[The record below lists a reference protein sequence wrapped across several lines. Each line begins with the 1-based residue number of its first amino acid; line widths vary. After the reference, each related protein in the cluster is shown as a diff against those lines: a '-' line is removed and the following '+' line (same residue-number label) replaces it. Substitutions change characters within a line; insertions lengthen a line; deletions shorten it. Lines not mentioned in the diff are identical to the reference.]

1 VAEEAAVQVED
12 LVVRRGKREV
22 LRGLSCVIPRGAVTG
37 LLGPSG
43 SGKTTMLRAIVGV
56 QKVHSGKVRVLGQAA
71 GSAGLRRHVGYVTQ
85 SPSIYRDLTVA
96 QNVAYFAAIAGA
108 TRARASEVVERVG
121 LASATGQLV
130 GNLSGG
136 QASRVSLACALVAEP
151 SVLILDEPTVGLDP
165 VLRVELW
172 NLFHELAD
180 GGASLLVS
188 SHVMDEAGR
197 CDQLLL
203 LREGELLA
211 AETPA
216 VIRQRAG
223 TDDLEE
229 AFLQLIQA
237 GAEAVAA

>member
-1 VAEEAAVQVED
+1 MAHAAAVQVED
-12 LVVRRGKREV
+12 LVVRRGKRDV
-22 LRGLSCVIPRGAVTG
+22 LRGLTCAIPQGSVTG

-56 QKVHSGKVRVLGQAA
+56 QMIHSGTVRVLGEAA
-71 GSAGLRRHVGYVTQ
+71 GSTGLRHQVGYVTQ
-85 SPSIYRDLTVA
+85 SPSVYGDLTVA
-96 QNVAYFAAIAGA
+96 QNVAYFAAIAGVDR
-108 TRARASEVVERVG
+108 TKVSQVIDQVG
-121 LASATGQLV
+121 LRSAAGQMV
-130 GNLSGG
+130 ATLSGG
-136 QASRVSLACALVAEP
+136 QASRVSLACALVAAP
-151 SVLILDEPTVGLDP
+151 TVLILDEPTVGLDP

-172 NLFHELAD
+172 TLFHQLAE

-203 LREGELLA
+203 LREGHLLA

-216 VIRQRAG
+216 VIRERAG

-229 AFLQLIQA
+229 AFLQLIRA
-237 GAEAVAA
+237 GDGTVTA

>member
-1 VAEEAAVQVED
+1 MAHEAAVQVDE

-22 LRGLSCVIPRGAVTG
+22 LRGLSCVIPHGAVTG

-56 QKVHSGKVRVLGQAA
+56 QKVHSGRVSVLGQAA
-71 GSAGLRRHVGYVTQ
+71 GSAGLRRQVGYVTQ

-96 QNVAYFAAIAGA
+96 QNVSYFASIAGA
-108 TRARASEVVERVG
+108 QRTRAAEVIEQVG
-121 LASATGQLV
+121 LGSATSQLV

-136 QASRVSLACALVAEP
+136 QSSRVSLACALVADP

-172 NLFHELAD
+172 TLFHQLAD

-223 TDDLEE
+223 TDDLEQ

-237 GAEAVAA
+237 SAEGVAA